1 MSAPAAAFFYLG
13 WHTARLPAL
22 PRSCCSLEHLACGR
36 QSCTPVCLHTRG
48 LVPVLLLVVAPGVRV
63 VFVLAAAT
71 CAALCC
77 CLPGVESGHLL
88 CCTGHLLEPLA
99 VIAPVSAIGLCLF
112 LLLVCVCS
120 CYWFVFVSAIGLCL
134 FLLLVCVCF
143 CYWLVIVPAIGLCL
157 FLLLVCVCSCIGAC
171 FPGGCCG
178 VDPVCSLP
186 QLRQLLFWWVTRCSC
201 RWELTNTSTTFSNTV
216 S

>member
-1 MSAPAAAFFYLG
+1 MCPLQQQLFFYLG

-22 PRSCCSLEHLACGR
+22 PRSCCSFEQLACGR

-63 VFVLAAAT
+63 VLVLAAAT

-143 CYWLVIVPAIGLCL
+143 CYWFVFVPVLGRVFLVAAVGLILSARCLSCGSCSFGGYPGAPVIG
-157 FLLLVCVCSCIGAC
+157 G
-171 FPGGCCG
+171 
-178 VDPVCSLP
+178 
-186 QLRQLLFWWVTRCSC
+186 
-201 RWELTNTSTTFSNTV
+201 
-216 S
+216 

>member
-1 MSAPAAAFFYLG
+1 MSAPAATFFYLG
-13 WHTARLPAL
+13 WPTAHLPAL
-22 PRSCCSLEHLACGR
+22 PRSYCSFVQLACCR
-36 QSCTPVCLHTRG
+36 QSCTPVCLHKRG
-48 LVPVLLLVVAPGVRV
+48 LVSVLLLVVAPGVRV
-63 VFVLAAAT
+63 VLVLAADT

-112 LLLVCVCS
+112 LLLVCVC
-120 CYWFVFVSAIGLCL
+120 
-134 FLLLVCVCF
+134 F
-143 CYWLVIVPAIGLCL
+143 CYWLVFVPAIGLCL
-157 FLLLVCVCSCIGAC
+157 FLLLVCVCSYVGAC
-171 FPGGCCG
+171 FPVGCCG

-186 QLRQLLFWWVTRCSC
+186 QLRQLLFRWVPRCSC
-201 RWELTNTSTTFSNTV
+201 YWGLTNTTTTFNNTI